1 MGVLEIGWETE
12 QVLICKTLWF
22 KSAQI
27 NRQLNNGLSFIHGIG
42 LSEYMVLD
50 SLVTAPRQTLSRIDL
65 ANKIGRTASAVTK
78 TLAPMEKIGL
88 VEKETGA
95 RDARVS
101 LVKLTAAGERIH
113 GEASDSL
120 AQNVQSLLEA
130 FSEDESAMLL
140 QLLQKLPA

>member
-1 MGVLEIGWETE
+1 MREERKESEAV
-12 QVLICKTLWF
+12 QVCKALWF

-27 NRQLNNGLSFIHGIG
+27 NRELNNSLSYIHGIG
-42 LSEYMVLD
+42 LAEYMVLD
-50 SLVTAPRQTLSRIDL
+50 RLIAAQTHTLSRIDL
-65 ANKIGRTASAVTK
+65 ANSVGRTASAITK

-101 LVKLTAAGERIH
+101 LVKLTAAGDRIY

-120 AQNVQSLLEA
+120 EQSANRLLEA
-130 FSEDESAMLL
+130 YNDEERVQLL
-140 QLLQKLPA
+140 RLLQKLPA

>member
-1 MGVLEIGWETE
+1 MDDQAMSRETP
-12 QVLICKTLWF
+12 QVLVCKTLWF

-50 SLVTAPRQTLSRIDL
+50 SLMAASRQTLSRIDL
-65 ANKIGRTASAVTK
+65 ANRIGRTASAITK

-88 VEKETGA
+88 VEKESGA

-101 LVKLTAAGERIH
+101 LVKLTAAGQRIY

-120 AQNVQSLLEA
+120 AQTAHTLLAE
-130 FSEDESAMLL
+130 FSDDESAGLL

>member
-1 MGVLEIGWETE
+1 MDELEMGRETE
-12 QVLICKTLWF
+12 QVSICKTLWF

-27 NRQLNNGLSFIHGIG
+27 NRQLNNGLGFIHGIG
-42 LSEYMVLD
+42 LSEFMVLD
-50 SLVTAPRQTLSRIDL
+50 SLIAAPRQTLSRIDL
-65 ANKIGRTASAVTK
+65 ANKIGRTASAITK

-120 AQNVQSLLEA
+120 AQNAHTLLQV
-130 FSEDESAMLL
+130 FGDDERANLL

>member
-1 MGVLEIGWETE
+1 MDDLAMSRETP
-12 QVLICKTLWF
+12 QVLVCKTLWL

-27 NRQLNNGLSFIHGIG
+27 NRQLNNSLSFIHGIG

-50 SLVTAPRQTLSRIDL
+50 SLMAVPRQTLSRIEL
-65 ANKIGRTASAVTK
+65 ANRIGRTASAITK

-88 VEKETGA
+88 VEKESGA

-101 LVKLTAAGERIH
+101 LVKLTAAGQRIY

-120 AQNVQSLLEA
+120 AQTAHTLLAE
-130 FSEDESAMLL
+130 FSDDESAGLL